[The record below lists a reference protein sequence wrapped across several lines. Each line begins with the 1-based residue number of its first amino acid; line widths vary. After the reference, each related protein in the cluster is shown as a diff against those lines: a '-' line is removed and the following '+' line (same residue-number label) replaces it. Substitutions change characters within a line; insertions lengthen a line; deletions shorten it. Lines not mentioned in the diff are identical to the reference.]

1 MRLAVP
7 IALLLAVAGCA
18 HRSSS
23 TSTSAPT
30 PASAP
35 AGAVARAFVYGVV
48 EVPAAIGPAVCVAV
62 IEAERVRPA
71 GARHG
76 CVPATA
82 DGLFWVPDV
91 APIRWVVD
99 GVWAG
104 GALRRFA
111 KAAPFA
117 VAPGA
122 LHDWGTFRVELSGTE
137 MVRLV
142 PASRPTR
149 AEVLRR
155 LLAQDGVAPR
165 WKERISAHLAAAG
178 K

>member
-1 MRLAVP
+1 VRGAVP

-18 HRSSS
+18 HRS
-23 TSTSAPT
+23 
-30 PASAP
+30 AP
-35 AGAVARAFVYGVV
+35 APAASDGRAFVYGVV

-82 DGLFWVPDV
+82 DGLFWVADV

-99 GVWAG
+99 GVYAG